1 MLCGI
6 ACNLCILLQVESFYV
21 LLKESAFYGAVKDT
35 VCSLLLNVLPRPG
48 FKYKET
54 MQSDLVDD
62 AATKHLSKAAQ
73 LVHMLQ
79 KFLYEM
85 GGFCH
90 MEVGYAY
97 M

>member
-1 MLCGI
+1 MLCGSDY
-6 ACNLCILLQVESFYV
+6 NLCILLQVKSFYE
-21 LLKESAFYGAVKDT
+21 LLQESAFYGAVKDT
-35 VCSLLLNVLPRPG
+35 VCSLLLSVLPRPG

-54 MQSDLVDD
+54 DPVDD

-79 KFLYEM
+79 KFLHEM

-90 MEVGYAY
+90 MEVG
-97 M
+97 